1 VSLIDWILALHVLSA
16 AALIGGLTA
25 LWAIVLATR
34 PGSGQLPS
42 SLTTTLVR
50 PATAATMIGILGTVV
65 FGVWLAIDL
74 DAYHV
79 WDPWIIAALVLWA
92 VGSGIGERAGRAFAR
107 VAADGSDA
115 ADAWREGTRLHAVS
129 SAAALLILILMIW
142 KPGA

>member
-1 VSLIDWILALHVLSA
+1 MSLIDWILALHVLSA

-42 SLTTTLVR
+42 NLTTTLVR

-92 VGSGIGERAGRAFAR
+92 VGSGIGERAGRAFTR

>member
-1 VSLIDWILALHVLSA
+1 VTLSDWLLALHVLSA

-25 LWAIVLATR
+25 LWAIILATR
-34 PGSGQLPS
+34 PPRAGLPS
-42 SLTTTLVR
+42 NVTAAVVR
-50 PATAATMIGILGTVV
+50 PATAATLVGILGTVV

-79 WDPWIIAALVLWA
+79 WDPWIVAALVLWA
-92 VGSGIGERAGRAFAR
+92 LGSGIGDRAGRAFAR
-107 VAADGSDA
+107 LAADGADA

>member
-1 VSLIDWILALHVLSA
+1 VTLIDWVLALHVLSA

-25 LWAIVLATR
+25 LWAIIIATR
-34 PGSGQLPS
+34 PGSAQMPS
-42 SLTTTLVR
+42 NLIAALVR
-50 PATAATMIGILGTVV
+50 PATAATILGILGTVV

-92 VGSGIGERAGRAFAR
+92 LGSGIGDRAGRAFAR
-107 VAADGSDA
+107 VAADGTDA
-115 ADAWREGTRLHAVS
+115 GDAWREGMRLHAVS